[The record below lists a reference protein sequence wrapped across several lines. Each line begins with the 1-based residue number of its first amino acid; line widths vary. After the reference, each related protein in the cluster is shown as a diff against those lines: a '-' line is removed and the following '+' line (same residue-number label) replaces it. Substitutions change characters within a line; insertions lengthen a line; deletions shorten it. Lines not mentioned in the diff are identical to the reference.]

1 MCNYVLPTLARA
13 YPGSVQ
19 MLLDALT
26 ANQSEGQEVMSNL
39 WAITAVIKISRRWGA
54 EAKAGVR
61 APADPVGGVATE
73 RFLRAA
79 LLHVSDDMRLNALE
93 MMCVSNKSVEPLTSV
108 EVDLIKEFLSYNM
121 KSSSSFYRQR
131 CMELLKKFFVRMRV
145 SQKNIEGKAE
155 KLKTKKGSLNE
166 DQQAQIADAA
176 AYTSMCE
183 EHLEWLISFLTGALY
198 PGGSFERNIMALEL
212 YSTVIDVWMPAV
224 APHPDLHLTM
234 ISLTEAQNS
243 AITKQLFRP
252 ESVNTVINAIV
263 NTFDVVRNSA
273 FSLISRFPSPLPGLH
288 SPEAVETLCKWAM
301 TLVSSPRARESDA
314 GALII
319 QLVHRK

>member
-54 EAKAGVR
+54 EAKAGVK
-61 APADPVGGVATE
+61 APAEPVGGMATE

-93 MMCVSNKSVEPLTSV
+93 MICVSNKSVEPLTMS
-108 EVDLIKEFLSYNM
+108 EVDLIMEFLSYNM

-145 SQKNIEGKAE
+145 SQKNIEGKAD
-155 KLKTKKGSLNE
+155 KLKTKKAQLNDE
-166 DQQAQIADAA
+166 QKKLMQDAA
-176 AYTSMCE
+176 AYTRMCD
-183 EHLEWLISFLTGALY
+183 EHLAWLTTFLTGALY

-212 YSTVIDVWMPAV
+212 YSTVIDVWMPSV
-224 APHPDLHLTM
+224 APHPDIALNN
-234 ISLTEAQNS
+234 ISITEEQNH
-243 AITKQLFRP
+243 AILQHLFRP
-252 ESVNTVINAIV
+252 EAVNTVINAIV

-273 FSLISRFPSPLPGLH
+273 FSLISRFPSPLPGLDT
-288 SPEAVETLCKWAM
+288 PGAVETLCKWAM
-301 TLVSSPRARESDA
+301 TLVVSPRARESDA